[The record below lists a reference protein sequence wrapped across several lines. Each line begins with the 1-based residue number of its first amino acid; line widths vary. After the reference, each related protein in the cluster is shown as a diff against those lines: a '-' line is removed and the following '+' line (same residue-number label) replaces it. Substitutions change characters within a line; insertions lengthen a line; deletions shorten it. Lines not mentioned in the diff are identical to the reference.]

1 MLLFL
6 HFELNV
12 DDSALS
18 FLSNFSPSL
27 GSCSF
32 GCSALAVWS
41 SSGVRVRE
49 EPGGIFIT
57 LPTHCRW
64 GLLLKSQG
72 HQRAVLWPV
81 LSFRSR
87 PGFPELEHL
96 GAGWQRGLVELQGGC
111 RLEHVPWDASSIQ
124 HGSCMEHTH
133 VCSLASEQHAWQCPC
148 GVCRPAAAVHASAC

>member
-1 MLLFL
+1 MM
-6 HFELNV
+6 
-12 DDSALS
+12 ALS

-87 PGFPELEHL
+87 PGFPELELL

-111 RLEHVPWDASSIQ
+111 RLEHVPWDASSVHTRQ
-124 HGSCMEHTH
+124 LHGASPRVQPGQRAACLAVSLWGVPACCSCA
-133 VCSLASEQHAWQCPC
+133 CLSLLAPTVPLAIR
-148 GVCRPAAAVHASAC
+148 VL